1 MSLLITDLL
10 QSLLTE
16 HMIHARPRRSNEH
29 WADLQK
35 LSVRAGF
42 LHLGII
48 HIWGRIVLVV
58 VRGYPTCI
66 IGRLAAPLA
75 STH

>member
-16 HMIHARPRRSNEH
+16 HMIRARPRRSNEH
-29 WADLQK
+29 CADLGK
-35 LSVRAGF
+35 LSVREGF

-58 VRGYPTCI
+58 VRSYPTHI
-66 IGRLAAPLA
+66 VGG
-75 STH
+75 